1 MARTEIERI
10 VPPSLFDRLTDDAP
24 KIGADRSTTREE
36 SERAYRAS
44 VERDVE
50 ALLNTRR
57 TIVTA
62 PEEFTQLANS
72 VYEYGL
78 IDTTGITMGTK
89 AGRDRIL
96 GALRDAI
103 ERHEPRLTETRIR
116 LVDEDQTSA
125 PQVRFV
131 VEAIL
136 LMDRQRERV
145 VFDTVLE
152 VASGEYDVHGSDTPS
167 VGT

>member
-10 VPPSLFDRLTDDAP
+10 VQPSLLDRLTDDEP
-24 KIGADRSTTREE
+24 KVGADRSVTREE
-36 SERAYRAS
+36 SERAFRAS

-62 PEEFTQLANS
+62 PEGFTQVPRS
-72 VYEYGL
+72 VYEFGL

-89 AGRDRIL
+89 AGRERIL
-96 GALRDAI
+96 ASLRDAI
-103 ERHEPRLTETRIR
+103 ERFEPRLAETRIR
-116 LVDEDQTSA
+116 LVQEDQTGA

-136 LMDRQRERV
+136 LMDRDRERV

-152 VASGEYDVHGSDTPS
+152 VASGEYDVYTTDASSAGS
-167 VGT
+167 